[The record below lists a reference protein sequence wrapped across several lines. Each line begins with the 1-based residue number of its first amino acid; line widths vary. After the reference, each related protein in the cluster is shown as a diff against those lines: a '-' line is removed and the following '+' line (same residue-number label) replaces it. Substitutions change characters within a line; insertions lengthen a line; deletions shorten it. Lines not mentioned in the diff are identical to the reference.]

1 MALFVAVGGSRLL
14 SLLGLVAMRR
24 ACPLWFVVDS
34 AVEFFDAALMIL
46 QVYIKYEF
54 LILWN
59 YYKIIISARNFRRLK
74 KLNSLHF
81 II

>member
-34 AVEFFDAALMIL
+34 AVEFFDAA
-46 QVYIKYEF
+46 VVVVAA
-54 LILWN
+54 
-59 YYKIIISARNFRRLK
+59 SAVADAD
-74 KLNSLHF
+74 
-81 II
+81 